1 MTKKKIAFYTFGCKL
16 NFSETATIA
25 KQFPEAEY
33 DVVDFK
39 DAADI
44 YVIHSCSVTTIAEK
58 KCRATIRQAARRN
71 PNAAISVMGCYSQLK
86 PGELAEM
93 DGVKW
98 VLGNTEKFRLA
109 EIVQNE
115 CNIPEHQTIDH
126 SSIDA
131 TKEFF
136 SSYSI
141 DDRTR
146 SFLKVQ
152 DGCDYFCTYC
162 TIPFA
167 RGRSRSD
174 NVAGTVE
181 KARMIAVT
189 KIKEVVLTGV
199 NIGDFGKN
207 QNETFLDL
215 LKALDEVEGID
226 RYRISSIEPNLLTD
240 EILDFVVRSKRFT
253 PHFHI
258 PLQSGSDK
266 ILQMM
271 KRKYLTADFAN
282 RVAKIKQLMPD
293 ACIAADVIVGFPGE
307 TAADFLDIYRF
318 IEQLDIAFLHVFP
331 YSVRPGTK
339 AALLPGQLSNTEK
352 DERSREL
359 HLLSDEKKE
368 TFYKTQQGRRVTV
381 LWETEPAG
389 GMMFGYSE
397 NNVRAKTPYNAGLI
411 NVFTDVILDELDEH
425 CVFNVKFIPL
435 NKSIL

>member
-1 MTKKKIAFYTFGCKL
+1 MYNILGYFHNLFNEFVILQQMTKKKIAFYTFGCKL
-16 NFSETATIA
+16 NFSETSSIA
-25 KQFPEAEY
+25 KQFPEEEF

-39 DAADI
+39 DSADI
-44 YVIHSCSVTTIAEK
+44 YVIHSCSVTAIAEK

-109 EIVQNE
+109 DIIRSD
-115 CNIPEHQTIDH
+115 CNDSDIQTIDH
-126 SSIDA
+126 SKIES
-131 TKEFF
+131 TKEFV

-162 TIPFA
+162 AIPFA

-181 KARMIAVT
+181 KARIIAGT
-189 KIKEVVLTGV
+189 RIKEVVLTGV
-199 NIGDFGKN
+199 NIGDFGREV
-207 QNETFLDL
+207 NESFLDL
-215 LKALDEVEGID
+215 IKALDEIEGIE
-226 RYRISSIEPNLLTD
+226 RYRISSIEPNLLTN
-240 EILDFVVRSKRFT
+240 EIIDFVSQSKRFT

-266 ILQMM
+266 ILQLM
-271 KRKYLTADFAN
+271 KRKYLTSDFAN
-282 RVAKIKQLMPD
+282 RISKIKEVMPL

-307 TAADFLDIYRF
+307 TEDDFLDIYRF
-318 IEQLDIAFLHVFP
+318 
-331 YSVRPGTK
+331 
-339 AALLPGQLSNTEK
+339 
-352 DERSREL
+352 
-359 HLLSDEKKE
+359 
-368 TFYKTQQGRRVTV
+368 
-381 LWETEPAG
+381 
-389 GMMFGYSE
+389 
-397 NNVRAKTPYNAGLI
+397 
-411 NVFTDVILDELDEH
+411 
-425 CVFNVKFIPL
+425 
-435 NKSIL
+435 

>member
-16 NFSETATIA
+16 NFSETSSIA
-25 KQFPEAEY
+25 KQFPEEEF

-39 DAADI
+39 DSADI
-44 YVIHSCSVTTIAEK
+44 YVIHSCSVTAIAEK

-109 EIVQNE
+109 DIIRSD
-115 CNIPEHQTIDH
+115 CNDSDIQTIDH
-126 SSIDA
+126 SKIES
-131 TKEFF
+131 TKEFV

-162 TIPFA
+162 AIPFA

-181 KARMIAVT
+181 KARIIAGT
-189 KIKEVVLTGV
+189 RIKEVVLTGV
-199 NIGDFGKN
+199 NIGDFGRED
-207 QNETFLDL
+207 NESFLDL
-215 LKALDEVEGID
+215 IKALDEIEGIE

-240 EILDFVVRSKRFT
+240 EIIDFVAQSKRFT

-271 KRKYLTADFAN
+271 KRKYLRADFAN
-282 RVAKIKQLMPD
+282 RVAKIKEVMPH

-307 TAADFLDIYRF
+307 TEDDFLDIYRF
-318 IEQLDIAFLHVFP
+318 IESIDISALHVFS

-339 AALLPGQLSNTEK
+339 AAAMPDQLSTTVK
-352 DERSREL
+352 DERSRRL

-368 TFYKTQQGRRVTV
+368 AFYKTNKGRKVSN
-381 LWETEPAG
+381 LWETDTDD

-397 NNVRAKTPYNAGLI
+397 NYIRAKTPFTANLV
-411 NVFTDVILDELDEH
+411 NVITEVVLDELDEN
-425 CVFNVKFIPL
+425 CVFSVQFAQ
-435 NKSIL
+435 

>member
-16 NFSETATIA
+16 NFSETSSIA
-25 KQFPEAEY
+25 KQFPEEEF

-39 DAADI
+39 DSADI
-44 YVIHSCSVTTIAEK
+44 YVIHSCSVTAIAEK

-109 EIVQNE
+109 DIIRSD
-115 CNIPEHQTIDH
+115 CNDTDIQTIDH
-126 SSIDA
+126 SKIES
-131 TKEFF
+131 TKEFV

-141 DDRTR
+141 DNRTR

-162 TIPFA
+162 AIPFA

-174 NVAGTVE
+174 NVAGTVD
-181 KARMIAVT
+181 KARIIAGT
-189 KIKEVVLTGV
+189 RIKEVVLTGV
-199 NIGDFGKN
+199 NIGDFGRED
-207 QNETFLDL
+207 NESFLDL
-215 LKALDEVEGID
+215 IKALDEIEGIE

-240 EILDFVVRSKRFT
+240 DIIDFVAHSKRFT

-271 KRKYLTADFAN
+271 KRKYLTNDFAN
-282 RVAKIKQLMPD
+282 RVSKIKEVMPH

-307 TAADFLDIYRF
+307 TEDDFLDIYRF
-318 IEQLDIAFLHVFP
+318 IESIDISALHVFS

-339 AALLPGQLSNTEK
+339 AAAMPDQLSTTVK
-352 DERSREL
+352 DERSRRL

-368 TFYKTQQGRRVTV
+368 AFYKTNKGRKVSI
-381 LWETEPAG
+381 LWETDTDD

-397 NNVRAKTPYNAGLI
+397 NYVRAKTPYTANLV
-411 NVFTDVILDELDEH
+411 NVVTEVVLDELDEN
-425 CVFNVKFIPL
+425 CVF
-435 NKSIL
+435 SIRFAQ

>member
-16 NFSETATIA
+16 NFSETSSIA
-25 KQFPEAEY
+25 KQFPDNEFE
-33 DVVDFK
+33 VVDFK
-39 DAADI
+39 DHADI
-44 YVIHSCSVTTIAEK
+44 YVIHSCSVTAIAEK

-109 EIVQNE
+109 EIVRSE
-115 CNIPEHQTIDH
+115 CNGSENQTIDH
-126 SSIDA
+126 SKIESA
-131 TKEFF
+131 KEFV

-181 KARMIAVT
+181 KARMIAGT
-189 KIKEVVLTGV
+189 RIKEVVLTGV
-199 NIGDFGKN
+199 NIGDFG
-207 QNETFLDL
+207 NEHNESFLDL
-215 LKALDEVEGID
+215 IKALDEVEGIE

-240 EILDFVVRSKRFT
+240 EIIDFVSQSKRFT

-271 KRKYLTADFAN
+271 KRKYLREDFAN
-282 RVAKIKQLMPD
+282 RVLKIKEVMPH

-307 TAADFLDIYRF
+307 TEEDFLDIYRF
-318 IEQLDIAFLHVFP
+318 IESLDIAFLHVFP

-339 AALLPGQLSNTEK
+339 AAAMPGQLTNTIK
-352 DERSREL
+352 DERSRRL

-368 TFYKTQQGRRVTV
+368 TFYKTQKGRKVTI
-381 LWETEPAG
+381 LWETDTEG

-397 NNVRAKTPYNAGLI
+397 NNIRCKTPFNTNLV
-411 NVFTDVILDELDEH
+411 NVITAVILDELDEH
-425 CVFNVKFIPL
+425 CVFSVQFV
-435 NKSIL
+435 S

>member
-1 MTKKKIAFYTFGCKL
+1 MTKKKIAFHTFGCKL

-25 KQFPEAEY
+25 KQFSEDEFE
-33 DVVDFK
+33 VVDFK
-39 DAADI
+39 DIADI
-44 YVIHSCSVTTIAEK
+44 YIIHSCSVTAIAEK

-98 VLGNTEKFRLA
+98 VLGNAEKFRMA
-109 EIVQNE
+109 EIIGSE
-115 CNIPEHQTIDH
+115 CNASEPQTIDH
-126 SSIDA
+126 SKIELS
-131 TKEFF
+131 KEFV

-146 SFLKVQ
+146 SFLKIQ

-174 NVAGTVE
+174 NVAQTIE
-181 KARMIAVT
+181 KAKIIAGT

-199 NIGDFGKN
+199 NIGEFGKDH
-207 QNETFLDL
+207 NESFLDL
-215 LKALDEVEGID
+215 VKALDEVEGID

-240 EILDFVVRSKRFT
+240 EVIAFVAQSKRFT

-271 KRKYLTADFAN
+271 KRKYLRADYAN
-282 RVAKIKQLMPD
+282 RVATIKKLMPH
-293 ACIAADVIVGFPGE
+293 ACIAADVLVGFPGE
-307 TAADFLDIYRF
+307 TEEDFIDMYRF
-318 IEQLDIAFLHVFP
+318 IEHLDIAFLHVFP

-339 AALLPGQLSNTEK
+339 AAALPGQLSNTEK
-352 DERSREL
+352 DERSRRL

-368 TFYKTQQGRRVTV
+368 TFYKMNKGRKVSI
-381 LWETEPAG
+381 LWEHDTED
-389 GMMFGYSE
+389 GMMYGYSE
-397 NNVRAKTPYNAGLI
+397 NNIRAKTLFQANLV
-411 NVFTDVILDELDEH
+411 NNFTEVTLDELDDN
-425 CVFNVKFIPL
+425 CVFSVQFCE
-435 NKSIL
+435 